1 MTDKTKEESTMK
13 IKWTK
18 RTPGTWKV
26 CHAVIDKDDAE
37 RILSNNSANRKINN
51 RQVAELVDAMDNGK
65 WMLNGDTI
73 VIDADGHLKSGQHRL
88 TAFVKSN
95 LAAIECLIVYMET
108 REDVLISLNRGRPL
122 TGAQYL
128 TIKSVKNASRVNAIV
143 KTLIAANRYLESEL
157 SSITDCYA
165 RFPCAQFRVE
175 ETYRKYARLVDMFA
189 NRSTPGSSRIPSRA
203 AGIMCWMC
211 IVFKQLEETIVSEYH
226 KLANFDTPPGSMG
239 HAIARVI
246 EEAKFGGCCFD
257 NAASKLVFAIVDYVI
272 RGTEPPKLYATEIK
286 LSIKRLASFMANR
299 AEGGK

>member
-1 MTDKTKEESTMK
+1 MK

-37 RILSNNSANRKINN
+37 RILSNNSANRKINK
-51 RQVAELVDAMDNGK
+51 RHVAELVDAMDNGK

-108 REDVLISLNRGRPL
+108 REDVLISLNRGKAL

-128 TIKSVKNASRVNAIV
+128 AIKSVKNAARVNAII
-143 KTLIAANRYLESEL
+143 KTLIAGNNYLASEL
-157 SSITDCYA
+157 SSIGACYSII
-165 RFPCAQFRVE
+165 PCAQFRVE
-175 ETYRKYARLVDMFA
+175 ETYRKYARLIDMFA
-189 NRSTPGSSRIPSRA
+189 NRSTPGRSRVPSRA

-226 KLANFDTPPGSMG
+226 KVANFDTPPGSMG
-239 HAIARVI
+239 HAIARVL
-246 EEAKFGGCCFD
+246 EEA
-257 NAASKLVFAIVDYVI
+257 
-272 RGTEPPKLYATEIK
+272 R
-286 LSIKRLASFMANR
+286 
-299 AEGGK
+299 